1 MDRAQLLAE
10 LADASAQPG
19 ESVFIERRGEDYL
32 WSLLPPGEVL
42 TLPVYEQATHEPAHG
57 QAPDGQGTYGQPGPD
72 AWIVYSGTWPETR
85 TGPFLEDLLAEM
97 ESMCG
102 GADRCRWP
110 LDEPYPRG
118 H

>member
-10 LADASAQPG
+10 LACAGTGPG
-19 ESVFIERRGEDYL
+19 GIVFVERRGEDYQ
-32 WSLLPPGEVL
+32 WSSLPPGEVPSL
-42 TLPVYEQATHEPAHG
+42 VTDTHS
-57 QAPDGQGTYGQPGPD
+57 PD
-72 AWIVYSGTWPETR
+72 AWILYSGPWPTER
-85 TGPFLEDLLAEM
+85 PDDMPSFLEDLLTEM

-110 LDEPYPRG
+110 LGQPYPPG

>member
-10 LADASAQPG
+10 LAGADAQPG
-19 ESVFIERRGEDYL
+19 EALLVERRVEDYL
-32 WSLLPPGEVL
+32 WSRLPPGEV
-42 TLPVYEQATHEPAHG
+42 PAL
-57 QAPDGQGTYGQPGPD
+57 ASPERPGPD
-72 AWIVYSGTWPETR
+72 AWIVYSGPWPSGQPEDLA
-85 TGPFLEDLLAEM
+85 PFLEDLLAEM

>member
-10 LADASAQPG
+10 LADAGTQPG
-19 ESVFIERRGEDYL
+19 EAVFVERRGADYR
-32 WSLLPPGEVL
+32 WSRLPPGEV
-42 TLPVYEQATHEPAHG
+42 PVLAAYEL
-57 QAPDGQGTYGQPGPD
+57 PGPD
-72 AWIVYSGTWPETR
+72 AWIVYCGPWPAGR
-85 TGPFLEDLLAEM
+85 PADLVPFLEDFLAEM

-110 LDEPYPRG
+110 LDEPYPPG

>member
-10 LADASAQPG
+10 LAEGGTAPGDA
-19 ESVFIERRGEDYL
+19 VFVERRGEDYR
-32 WSLLPPGEVL
+32 WSRLPLGEMPILV
-42 TLPVYEQATHEPAHG
+42 PKER
-57 QAPDGQGTYGQPGPD
+57 PGPD
-72 AWIVYSGTWPETR
+72 AWIVYSGPWPAER
-85 TGPFLEDLLAEM
+85 PDAMPAFLEDLLAEM

-110 LDEPYPRG
+110 LDEPYPPR